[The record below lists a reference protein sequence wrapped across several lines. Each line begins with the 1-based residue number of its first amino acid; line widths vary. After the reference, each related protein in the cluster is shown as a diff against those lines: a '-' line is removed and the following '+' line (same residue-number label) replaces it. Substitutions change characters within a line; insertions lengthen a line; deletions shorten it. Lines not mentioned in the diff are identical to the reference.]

1 MFHVLSRTVSAS
13 EEWAKLILYIFV
25 LLFHRQ
31 ALQISPFT
39 LDDFINALHHDT
51 LDPRCIL
58 LGEIHSVLTNNIAA
72 ESHGLPANLK
82 ASVDSIP
89 LLAATVENTDGM
101 SVAKREMWVNA
112 ALDYSRG
119 WDRKARPRAADGRK
133 GWERHLLGILT
144 QKGGLE
150 AVPSLPTIFKH
161 LFTDEDYVS
170 EPEEDLPENQEEE
183 EKKVGIDS
191 NGNEDADMKEDE
203 EEAKDEGASP
213 KAIKQSSP
221 ASSVKRESSV
231 SSEVDQEAAKSE
243 PVAETKD
250 ELAEDEDDD
259 EEEDQIEL
267 DSSDA
272 DPATTGNSS
281 SSLFKKRIKKPR
293 FAGSDHP
300 DPELRYLSLS
310 LEHKLDILSFLCQ
323 INLQSKVVKAFIDD
337 CETRLT
343 EERKEK
349 AEINKEKK
357 ELLAEKNALIKP
369 KVKTE
374 GPDAAS
380 LAADASNGDA
390 ALVNGNGAAPSVAAT
405 LLSAPLRSDIDP
417 SSSAAPSEAGDS
429 AMPDEPPSRQP
440 SSSPLPEL
448 DDSSSI
454 HSMTAKDEVVIA
466 EDEAEQTDLRSDM
479 PDDTSEPADAEEEKD
494 EMEEDEDE
502 AEVEIEDNKSADGG
516 DEQDEL
522 DVGSDVDELQSS
534 VDENEEQAKAETS
547 VVQKP
552 KGPGKG
558 WRKGKGAGGAGGKK
572 GSKTSVDRKTEI
584 EQELEMNAKKDD
596 LFERDWRRFREVARV
611 RPLGKDRFYQR
622 VGLFLP
628 LRLLYPYPSF
638 A

>member
-1 MFHVLSRTVSAS
+1 MEVPSN
-13 EEWAKLILYIFV
+13 
-25 LLFHRQ
+25 RQ

-39 LDDFINALHHDT
+39 LDDFVNALHHDT

-72 ESHGLPANLK
+72 ETHSQPIAVK
-82 ASVDSIP
+82 ASVDSLP
-89 LLAATVENTDGM
+89 VLAATIENTDGM

-119 WDRKARPRAADGRK
+119 WDRKARPRASDGRK

-170 EPEEDLPENQEEE
+170 EPEEEVEEVE
-183 EKKVGIDS
+183 EKKPVARQVDENS
-191 NGNEDADMKEDE
+191 DDDMDEDE
-203 EEAKDEGASP
+203 KAAKVDR
-213 KAIKQSSP
+213 KSSP
-221 ASSVKRESSV
+221 ASSFKRESSA
-231 SSEVDQEAAKSE
+231 SSE
-243 PVAETKD
+243 AEGDEVKKEDTAEVNEDKD
-250 ELAEDEDDD
+250 ELAD
-259 EEEDQIEL
+259 EEQMEI

-272 DPATTGNSS
+272 DIAAPTTTSTTT
-281 SSLFKKRIKKPR
+281 KKVKKPR

-300 DPELRYLSLS
+300 DPEARYLSLS

-323 INLQSKVVKAFIDD
+323 INLQSKVVKAYIDD

-357 ELLAEKNALIKP
+357 ELMAEKSALLKP
-369 KVKTE
+369 KVVPGAELEAKPVD
-374 GPDAAS
+374 GAATTNGEHTLGEATS
-380 LAADASNGDA
+380 TAPTPLLAAPARMDE
-390 ALVNGNGAAPSVAAT
+390 
-405 LLSAPLRSDIDP
+405 P
-417 SSSAAPSEAGDS
+417 SSSVAPSEAGDS

-448 DDSSSI
+448 DDSSST
-454 HSMTAKDEVVIA
+454 HSMTAKDNEPDGI
-466 EDEAEQTDLRSDM
+466 DEADQTDVKSDM
-479 PDDTSEPADAEEEKD
+479 PDDLSEPADLEAQDKD
-494 EMEEDEDE
+494 EMDEDMAA
-502 AEVEIEDNKSADGG
+502 AETKSADGG

-522 DVGSDVDELQSS
+522 DIGSDVDELQSS
-534 VDENEEQAKAETS
+534 IDEAEEAEKPDTS
-547 VVQKP
+547 VTEKAP
-552 KGPGKG
+552 RPSRSK
-558 WRKGKGAGGAGGKK
+558 KGKGAAGKK
-572 GSKTSVDRKTEI
+572 RAKSVDRQVEI

-596 LFERDWRRFREVARV
+596 LFERDWRRFREVARI

-622 VGLFLP
+622 VSPVLYSITAIAECLYLCNRFGGLTVLVTSP
-628 LRLLYPYPSF
+628 
-638 A
+638 

>member
-1 MFHVLSRTVSAS
+1 MLECSEYLRVCWSFLNTLVLSHA
-13 EEWAKLILYIFV
+13 WLM
-25 LLFHRQ
+25 LLGFTAPFRQ

-72 ESHGLPANLK
+72 EGHGLPANLK

-89 LLAATVENTDGM
+89 LLAATVEDTDGM

-150 AVPSLPTIFKH
+150 AIPSLPTIFKH

-170 EPEEDLPENQEEE
+170 EPEEELPEKEEAE
-183 EKKVGIDS
+183 EKKVSIEA
-191 NGNEDADMKEDE
+191 NGNGDVDMKDDE
-203 EEAKDEGASP
+203 VKDEASSP
-213 KAIKQSSP
+213 KPVKQSSP
-221 ASSVKRESSV
+221 AASMKRESSV
-231 SSEVDQEAAKSE
+231 SSEVGQETAVPE

-250 ELAEDEDDD
+250 ELAEDDDDD
-259 EEEDQIEL
+259 EEEDQMEL

-272 DPATTGNSS
+272 DPAAVGNSS
-281 SSLFKKRIKKPR
+281 SSFFQKRTKKPR

-357 ELLAEKNALIKP
+357 ELLAEKNALTKP

-374 GPDAAS
+374 TQDGATPSSIVAGNDDAAS
-380 LAADASNGDA
+380 N
-390 ALVNGNGAAPSVAAT
+390 VNGNGAAPPVATA
-405 LLSAPLRSDIDP
+405 LLSAPLRLDIDP

-448 DDSSSI
+448 DDSSST
-454 HSMTAKDEVVIA
+454 HSLTAKDGEANTV
-466 EDEAEQTDLRSDM
+466 DEADETNLRSDM
-479 PDDTSEPADAEEEKD
+479 PDDTSELADAEEEKD
-494 EMEEDEDE
+494 EMEEEEDEVEE
-502 AEVEIEDNKSADGG
+502 AEVEDTKSADGG

-534 VDENEEQAKAETS
+534 VDENEESKPDTSTVEKAA
-547 VVQKP
+547 P

-558 WRKGKGAGGAGGKK
+558 WRKGKGAAGTGGKK
-572 GSKTSVDRKTEI
+572 GSKPSVDRKTEI

-596 LFERDWRRFREVARV
+596 LFERDWRRFREVARI

-622 VGLFLP
+622 VCTFS
-628 LRLLYPYPSF
+628 RVT
-638 A
+638 